1 MNNKQLDLGLTDID
15 NIELS
20 GRYNKKDKEII
31 LKIMKVLKYWEDA
44 DIFNLKVKMMIAE
57 HIHNEVKDVYRELVP
72 RGLQN
77 DMELGSKIR
86 HFMSVVNEMLEKSEQ
101 EIFYEW
107 EYI

>member
-1 MNNKQLDLGLTDID
+1 MSKCKKITMNNKQLDLGLTDID

-72 RGLQN
+72 RGL
-77 DMELGSKIR
+77 
-86 HFMSVVNEMLEKSEQ
+86 
-101 EIFYEW
+101 
-107 EYI
+107 